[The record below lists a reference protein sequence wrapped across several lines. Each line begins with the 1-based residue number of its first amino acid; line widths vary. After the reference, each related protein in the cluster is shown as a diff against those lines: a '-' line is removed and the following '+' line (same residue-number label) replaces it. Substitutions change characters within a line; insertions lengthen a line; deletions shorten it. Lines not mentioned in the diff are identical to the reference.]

1 MSDLHPWSLATRLIH
16 EGERAPASVAR
27 PTATPIYTSATYT
40 YPSAA
45 ELDACFEAGEGYVY
59 ARHGNPTVAAFEQ
72 AMQVAEAGARAV
84 AFGSGMAAL
93 YAALLAAGTPRG
105 ETSPHVTSVLAARD
119 LYGATVSL
127 LRSFFAE
134 QGADVRYVD
143 MCDLAAVDAALAAH
157 PPQVLMVEQISNPLL
172 KVVDIAALAQ
182 RARAV
187 GARLVVD
194 STMTTPIVQQ
204 PLRLGAD
211 LVVHSATKYI
221 GGHGDA
227 MGGVVVA
234 RTALVGD
241 SLHRYAKLLGAI
253 LSPQEAFAML
263 RGLKTLAL
271 RVRQQNA
278 NAATIANWLAE
289 RPEIER
295 VFYPG
300 LLTHPQHE
308 LAAAVFGGM
317 YGAMVTF
324 ELRNG
329 GREAVYRFIDSL
341 RLVLPATSLGDVYT
355 LASVPAMSSHR
366 DLPAEVRAERG
377 ISDAMVRL
385 SIGIEDAGDLLAD
398 LAGALA
404 AVSGTNQ

>member
-1 MSDLHPWSLATRLIH
+1 MGDQVPWSLATRLVH
-16 EGERAPASVAR
+16 EGERAETPLAR
-27 PTATPIYTSATYT
+27 PTATPIYTSATYI

-45 ELDACFEAGEGYVY
+45 ELDACFEQGEGYVY
-59 ARHGNPTVAAFEQ
+59 ARYGNPTVAAFEQ
-72 AMQVAEAGARAV
+72 AMAVAEAGASAV

-93 YAALLAAGTPRG
+93 HTAILAAGTPRG
-105 ETSPHVTSVLAARD
+105 ETSPQVTSILAARD
-119 LYGATVSL
+119 VYGATMTL
-127 LRSFFAE
+127 LQSFFAA
-134 QGADVRYVD
+134 QGAHVRYVD
-143 MCDLAAVDAALAAH
+143 TCDLAAVDAALAEA
-157 PPQVLMVEQISNPLL
+157 PAQILLVEQISNPLL

-182 RARAV
+182 RAKAA

-241 SLHRYAKLLGAI
+241 SLRRYAKLLGAI
-253 LSPQEAFAML
+253 LSAQEAFAML

-278 NAATIANWLAE
+278 NAAAVAAWLTG
-289 RPEIER
+289 RPEVAQ

-300 LLTHPQHE
+300 LAAHPQHE
-308 LAAAVFGGM
+308 LARAAFGGM

-324 ELRNG
+324 ELRHG
-329 GREAVYRFIDSL
+329 GRESL
-341 RLVLPATSLGDVYT
+341 FHFLDALKLILPATSLGDVYT
-355 LASVPAMSSHR
+355 LASVPMMSSHR
-366 DLPAEVRAERG
+366 DLSAEQRAERG

-385 SIGIEDAGDLLAD
+385 SIGIEDVNDILRDLE
-398 LAGALA
+398 GALA
-404 AVSGTNQ
+404 VTGRAQ